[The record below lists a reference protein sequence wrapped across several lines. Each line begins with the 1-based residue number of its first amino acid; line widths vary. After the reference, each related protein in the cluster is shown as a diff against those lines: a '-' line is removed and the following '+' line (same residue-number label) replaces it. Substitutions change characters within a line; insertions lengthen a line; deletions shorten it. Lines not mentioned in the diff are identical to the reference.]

1 MLRVIQSV
9 KIMALFFCLF
19 LGITSFA
26 QAGTP
31 MSDRIAVEAGVKT
44 EIAKN
49 LAFPLLPTKVSPAE
63 PVSTAGRWTA
73 FRTTL

>member
-26 QAGTP
+26 HAGTP
-31 MSDRIAVEAGVKT
+31 ISDRMEVEAGVKT
-44 EIAKN
+44 EKIRCFIIMDRSNYTGKK
-49 LAFPLLPTKVSPAE
+49 PL
-63 PVSTAGRWTA
+63 
-73 FRTTL
+73 